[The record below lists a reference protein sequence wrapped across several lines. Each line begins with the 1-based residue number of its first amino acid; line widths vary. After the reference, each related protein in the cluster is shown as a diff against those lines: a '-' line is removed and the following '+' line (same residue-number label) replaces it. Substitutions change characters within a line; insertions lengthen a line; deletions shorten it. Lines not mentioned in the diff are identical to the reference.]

1 MMSIKAILGKCFQLI
16 LPLRRDWTCLF
27 SNYPMD
33 KYLFKSQDEDTHTT
47 PMEAVA
53 IIDFEHVSGTWIDF
67 FVYFD

>member
-47 PMEAVA
+47 PMEADLA
-53 IIDFEHVSGTWIDF
+53 SLLLTLNTYLGHG
-67 FVYFD
+67 